1 MHKFTRLTFKVL
13 DLFVIFMM
21 TFGAPFSALAAPSP
35 TGATIASDLPD
46 YAPGATVTLTGAGWA
61 AGESVHVFVNDDIGQ
76 QWSLDSNPDPV
87 ADGSG
92 NFTYQFDLPDLFVAT
107 YSVTATGATSGT
119 ATTTF
124 TDAIPNSVKMV
135 TWRTSGSGA
144 WIEGTLN
151 QNNSNYK
158 EGETVPFRIELGTL
172 ATNGN
177 PYSAAICRD
186 YQTGTVFGYTQLL
199 PFNTSRAATPGGTI
213 TSLSTVGA
221 WPAGTFQGVNITI
234 TGVTETGGPG
244 ACGGTQRETIVTFT
258 SSGSGPQYLL
268 WGGRLST
275 PTDPGVGFG
284 NSASFYPGG
293 SLQMRLE
300 SPDKTAGIN
309 PSGIIQLA
317 KLTVTKVVDS
327 GSATPDQWCFTVTG
341 PNSYNSSQCVPSGQ
355 SSVDFIGLNTGAY
368 TVTESSVA
376 GYAFVSGE
384 GTNCTFSG
392 STATGNVT
400 AAAGGAT
407 NASCTFHNALQQGTL
422 TVIKHVVTDNGGTAT
437 ADQWSIHVKSGANE
451 VSGSP
456 QAGSESGTSYT
467 LTGGSYTVSET
478 GGPSGYTFTG
488 FSGDCDSSGN
498 VTVVAGQNK
507 TCTLTNDDQT
517 AHLKLVKVVVNDN
530 GGSATE
536 AAWTLSASGPTPLS
550 GPGPVVE
557 SDVNAGTYN
566 LSESGPGG
574 YSTTGYDCGSSVS
587 LALGESKTCTITNDD
602 QQAYVTV
609 VKVVH
614 NNHGGTAAPD
624 DFSLT
629 LNGNA
634 VTSGVAV
641 PVAPGTYTA
650 GETQL
655 SGYTF
660 DGFSGDCDSN
670 GQITVA
676 LGESKTCTLTNSDQA
691 ATITVVKVV
700 NNNHGGTAGPDDF
713 LLTLNGNSVS
723 SGVAV
728 EVTPGT
734 YTAGETLLPGYTFDG
749 FSGDC
754 SSSGDIT
761 VALGESKTCT
771 LTNSD
776 KQSYVIVNKVVINDN
791 GGSADPDDFSLTLDG
806 NATTSGAPI
815 PVNPGTYTAGETQ
828 LSGYTFEGFSGDCD
842 DTGSVTVA
850 LGETKTCTLTNNDQQ
865 AYITVVKVVNNDHG
879 GTAAPDDFNL
889 TLDGNPVSSGV
900 AVPVDPGTYTAS
912 ETLVSGYTF
921 GGFSGDC
928 DDNGAITVALGES
941 KTCTLTN
948 SDKQSY
954 VIVEKVVVNDN
965 GGSAKPDDFNLTLDG
980 NATTSGTPIPV
991 DPGTYTAGETQL
1003 SGYTFEGFSG
1013 DCDSNGSVTVALGE
1027 TKTCT
1032 LTNNDKQAYVIV
1044 EKVVVNDNGG
1054 SAKPDDFNL
1063 TLDGNATTS
1072 GTPIPVDPGTYTAGE
1087 TQLSGYTFEG
1097 FSGDCDSNGSVTVAL
1112 GETKTCTL
1120 TNDDQQAYV
1129 TVVKVVNND
1138 HGGTASPDD
1147 FNLTLEGNAVSNGIA
1162 VPVDPGTY
1170 TAGET
1175 QLSGYTFDGFSG
1187 DCDDNGD
1194 VTVALGE
1201 SKTCT
1206 LTNSDQQ
1213 AYITVV
1219 KVVNNN
1225 YGGTAQPND
1234 FHLTLEGNAVSS
1246 GVAVPVNPGTYTA
1259 GETQLSGYTFDGFSG
1274 GCDTNGAATV
1284 ALGESKT
1291 CTLTNSDI
1299 QPKLTLVKTVIND
1312 NGGTKT
1318 VADFPLFVDTTSVTS
1333 GVANGF
1339 DAGSYV
1345 ASETT
1350 QTGYAA
1356 SAWGGDCA
1364 ADGSVTLN
1372 IGDNKTCTI
1381 TNNDIQPKLTL
1392 VKTVINNNGG
1402 TKTVADFPLF
1412 VNTTSVTSGVANGFD
1427 AGSYTASET
1436 SQYGY
1441 AASSWGGDCAADGS
1455 VTLSVGD
1462 NKTCTITNDDIQ
1474 PKLTLVKTVINDNG
1488 GTKQVSDFPLFVN
1501 TTSVTSGVANGFN
1514 AGSYTA
1520 SETSQYGY
1528 TASAWGGD
1536 CAANGSVTLS
1546 VGDNKTCTIT
1556 NDDQPGT
1563 IIIKKIVKG
1572 TNLNTSFSYTT
1583 TGTGY
1588 TNFSLSGGTQNSQ
1601 TVNAGGYTVTELVPL
1616 GWVLTG
1622 IGGSTDPLTPYAC
1635 TVTGSGGSSG
1645 SGDLNTMTASIT
1657 LKNGDTV
1664 TCVFEN
1670 TGPGVT
1676 RTQGFWATHPQL
1688 AEIAWF
1694 GGTAFGHT
1702 FPGVAN
1708 TAGIGDATLCGRPID
1723 TLGKLMGAFWSDIS
1737 KKSTGAK
1744 RSALD
1749 QARMQLLQQLLA
1761 AELNASAFGSVPSS
1775 GTFAAWESAYCGTNQ
1790 NNIKNAQQ
1798 QAASFNSQGDNST
1811 FTPGTSADSKTA
1823 RAGANYTF
1831 WDVLP

>member
-1 MHKFTRLTFKVL
+1 MSKFTKLGFKFL
-13 DLFVIFMM
+13 DLLVILVM
-21 TFGAPFSALAAPSP
+21 TFASPMSVLADPSP
-35 TGATIASDLPD
+35 TGATITSDLPD
-46 YAPGATVTLTGAGWA
+46 YAPGATVTLSGAGWA
-61 AGESVHVFVNDDIGQ
+61 AGESVHIFVNDDVNQ
-76 QWSLDSNPDPV
+76 QWSLDSDPDPV
-87 ADGSG
+87 ADNAGS
-92 NFTYQFDLPDLFVAT
+92 FTFQFDLPDLFVAT

-124 TDAIPNSVKMV
+124 TDAIPNSAQMV
-135 TWRTSGSGA
+135 TWRTSGAGA
-144 WIEGTLN
+144 WITGTLN
-151 QNNSNYK
+151 ANNSNYK

-172 ATNGN
+172 ATSGN

-186 YQTGTVFGYTQLL
+186 YQTGNVFGYTQLL

-213 TSLSTVGA
+213 TSSSAAGA
-221 WPAGTFQGVNITI
+221 WPAGTFQGVGITI
-234 TGVTETGGPG
+234 TSVTEIGGPG
-244 ACGGTQRETIVTFT
+244 ACGSTQRETVVTFNA
-258 SSGSGPQYLL
+258 SGSGPNYLL
-268 WGGRLST
+268 WGGRLSS
-275 PTDPGVGFG
+275 PSDPGVGFG

-341 PNSYNSSQCVPSGQ
+341 PNSYNSTQCVPSGQ
-355 SSVDFIGLNTGAY
+355 SSIDFIGLNSGSY
-368 TVTESSVA
+368 TVTESTVA
-376 GYAFVSGE
+376 GYAFVSGS

-392 STATGNVT
+392 STATATVT

-407 NASCTFHNALQQGTL
+407 NASCTFHNAIQQGTL
-422 TVIKHVVTDNGGTAT
+422 TVIKQVVNDNGGTAT

-456 QAGSESGTSYT
+456 QAGSETGTSYT
-467 LTGGSYTVSET
+467 LTGGTYAVSET

-507 TCTLTNDDQT
+507 TCTLTNNDQT

-536 AAWTLSASGPTPLS
+536 ADWTLSASGPTPLS
-550 GPGPVVE
+550 GPGPAVE

-602 QQAYVTV
+602 QQAYITV
-609 VKVVH
+609 VKVV
-614 NNHGGTAAPD
+614 NNKHGGTAQPD

-629 LNGNA
+629 LNGSA
-634 VTSGVAV
+634 ATSGVAV
-641 PVAPGTYTA
+641 PVAPGIYTA
-650 GETQL
+650 GETLL

-660 DGFSGDCDSN
+660 DGFSGDCDSS
-670 GQITVA
+670 GQITIA

-700 NNNHGGTAGPDDF
+700 NNDHGGTAQPDDF
-713 LLTLNGNSVS
+713 NLTLEGNTVT

-734 YTAGETLLPGYTFDG
+734 YTAGETLLSGYTFDG

-754 SSSGDIT
+754 DSNGDVT

-776 KQSYVIVNKVVINDN
+776 RQSYVIVNKVVINDN
-791 GGSADPDDFSLTLDG
+791 GGSAGPDDFNLTVDG
-806 NATTSGAPI
+806 NATTSGTLVA
-815 PVNPGTYTAGETQ
+815 VDPGTYTAAETQ
-828 LSGYTFEGFSGDCD
+828 LSGYTFDGFSGDCD
-842 DTGSVTVA
+842 SNGDVTVA

-865 AYITVVKVVNNDHG
+865 AYITVVKVVNNNHG
-879 GTAAPDDFNL
+879 GTAQPDDFNL
-889 TLDGNPVSSGV
+889 TLEGNTISSGV
-900 AVPVDPGTYTAS
+900 AVPVNPGTYTAGES
-912 ETLVSGYTF
+912 LVPGYTF
-921 GGFSGDC
+921 NGFSGDC
-928 DDNGAITVALGES
+928 DANGDITVALGES

-948 SDKQSY
+948 SDQQSY

-965 GGSAKPDDFNLTLDG
+965 GGSANPDDFNLTLDG
-980 NATTSGTPIPV
+980 SATTSGALIPV

-1003 SGYTFEGFSG
+1003 PGYTFEGFSG
-1013 DCDSNGSVTVALGE
+1013 DCNSSGSVTVSLGE

-1032 LTNNDKQAYVIV
+1032 LTNND
-1044 EKVVVNDNGG
+1044 
-1054 SAKPDDFNL
+1054 
-1063 TLDGNATTS
+1063 
-1072 GTPIPVDPGTYTAGE
+1072 
-1087 TQLSGYTFEG
+1087 
-1097 FSGDCDSNGSVTVAL
+1097 
-1112 GETKTCTL
+1112 
-1120 TNDDQQAYV
+1120 QQAYI
-1129 TVVKVVNND
+1129 TVVKVVHNN
-1138 HGGTASPDD
+1138 HGGSAEPDD
-1147 FNLTLEGNAVSNGIA
+1147 FNLTLEGDPVSSSVAVA
-1162 VPVDPGTY
+1162 VNPGTY

-1187 DCDDNGD
+1187 DCDSNGD

-1213 AYITVV
+1213 AYITVI

-1234 FHLTLEGNAVSS
+1234 FNLTLEGNVVSS

-1274 GCDTNGAATV
+1274 DCNTSGDVTV

-1291 CTLTNSDI
+1291 CTLTNSDV
-1299 QPKLTLVKTVIND
+1299 QPKLTLVKTVVND
-1312 NGGTKT
+1312 NGGTQT
-1318 VADFPLFVDTTSVTS
+1318 VADFPLFVDSTSVTS

-1339 DAGSYV
+1339 NAGSFV

-1350 QTGYAA
+1350 QAGYAA
-1356 SAWGGDCA
+1356 SSWGGDCA

-1381 TNNDIQPKLTL
+1381 TNNDIAPILHLRK
-1392 VKTVINNNGG
+1392 VVVNDHGG
-1402 TKTVADFPLF
+1402 TKTEADFTL
-1412 VNTTSVTSGVANGFD
+1412 TANGTGSND
-1427 AGSYTASET
+1427 LTGTSPVDSGAGLKADTWALSET
-1436 SQYGY
+1436 
-1441 AASSWGGDCAADGS
+1441 
-1455 VTLSVGD
+1455 
-1462 NKTCTITNDDIQ
+1462 
-1474 PKLTLVKTVINDNG
+1474 TV
-1488 GTKQVSDFPLFVN
+1488 
-1501 TTSVTSGVANGFN
+1501 
-1514 AGSYTA
+1514 
-1520 SETSQYGY
+1520 YGY
-1528 TASAWGGD
+1528 TASSWSCVGGTQ
-1536 CAANGSVTLS
+1536 NGSNITLG
-1546 VGDNKTCTIT
+1546 VGEEATCTIT

-1563 IIIKKIVKG
+1563 IIVKKIIKPEG
-1572 TNLNTSFSYTT
+1572 SQTSFSFDAN
-1583 TGTGY
+1583 GTGY
-1588 TNFSLSGGTQNSQ
+1588 NDFSLAANQTNSQ
-1601 TVNAGGYTVTELVPL
+1601 NLNAGSYTVKELVPL
-1616 GWVLTG
+1616 GWILTG
-1622 IGGSTDPLTPYAC
+1622 IGGSTDPNTPYNC
-1635 TVTGSGGSSG
+1635 TVAGSGGSTG
-1645 SGDLNTMTASIT
+1645 VGDLSTQTATIS

-1670 TGPGVT
+1670 TGQGVT

-1688 AEIAWF
+1688 AAIAWN

-1702 FPGVAN
+1702 FPGV
-1708 TAGIGDATLCGRPID
+1708 TATTGIGDKLLCGRALTID
-1723 TLGKLMGAFWSDIS
+1723 VALNAPANNSSLMGAFWSDIS
-1737 KKSTGAK
+1737 KKTTGAK

-1749 QARMQLLQQLLA
+1749 QARMQLLQQLIA
-1761 AELNASAFGSVPSS
+1761 AELNASAFGSVPSG
-1775 GTFAAWESAYCGTNQ
+1775 GTGMFAQWESAYCGTNQ
-1790 NNIKNAQQ
+1790 TAIRNAQQ
-1798 QAASFNSQGDNST
+1798 QAASFNSAGDNAT
-1811 FTPGTSADSKTA
+1811 FTPGTSADSKFA
-1823 RAGANYTF
+1823 RYIANLVF
-1831 WDVLP
+1831 WNSLP